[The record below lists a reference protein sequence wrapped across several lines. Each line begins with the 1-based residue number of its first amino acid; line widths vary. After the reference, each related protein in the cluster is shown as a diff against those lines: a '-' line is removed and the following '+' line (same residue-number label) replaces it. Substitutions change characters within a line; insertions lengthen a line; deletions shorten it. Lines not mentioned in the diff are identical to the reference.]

1 MTLSYHLSQ
10 DDDWQK
16 QASWQVPDTP
26 FMDFR
31 FWQAL
36 KNTQAIGKTSGW
48 LEYYVV
54 IQKSE
59 STDADTAKLVAVMP
73 VFIKNHHRGEFVF
86 DHSWA
91 EAYASYG
98 YNYYPRLVTS
108 APYSPITGQRIWLAV
123 GQKLTDDILTVVL
136 QGVDALAK
144 QVNASSWHG
153 LYLPSRLLS
162 RLSDSLSSRLSGS
175 LEETQDSMTDSNTED
190 EACEQTN
197 PSTQTDPST
206 QTKQHSK
213 KLLQRQG
220 CQFQWFN
227 RKTTNGQPFTDFEDF
242 LSTLTA
248 KKRKNIRQERKKI
261 GKQQLVTRRV
271 LGTELTANDWN
282 VFYQCYAM
290 TYLIRGQRPYL
301 SPEFFV
307 QLGKSM
313 PEQLM
318 MTQAIDMSANSTS
331 RNPTDA
337 NNSIDANKPN
347 EFARPNDGKANAT
360 NSSINNATNIVAC
373 SLFLYDNNSNTIKA
387 SKIKITNDDATID
400 KPEPTSERML
410 YGRYWGSLAQ
420 YDSLHFEL
428 CYYQGIE
435 FAIEQGL
442 QIFDPGTQGEHKLV
456 RGFVPTI
463 THSLHK
469 IYDANFHP
477 AIAHF
482 CKQEAAYMAE
492 YRQQAFAA
500 LPFNVDNMPKF

>member
-36 KNTQAIGKTSGW
+36 KSTQAIGKASGW
-48 LEYYVV
+48 QQYYVV
-54 IQKSE
+54 IQKSK
-59 STDADTAKLVAVMP
+59 STDADASAALVAVMP

-91 EAYASYG
+91 EAYANYG

-123 GQKLTDDILTVVL
+123 GQKLTADILTVVL

-153 LYLPSRLLS
+153 LYLSSLLAS
-162 RLSDSLSSRLSGS
+162 SLLAM
-175 LEETQDSMTDSNTED
+175 QNSMTDKHIE
-190 EACEQTN
+190 EAFEQNHPPT
-197 PSTQTDPST
+197 PTHPPT

-227 RKTTNGQPFTDFEDF
+227 HKQTTGQPFTDFEDF

-261 GKQQLVTRRV
+261 GKQQLVTRRL
-271 LGTELTANDWN
+271 LGADLTDNDWS

-290 TYLIRGQRPYL
+290 TYLVRGQRPYL
-301 SPEFFV
+301 SREFFV

-313 PEQLM
+313 PEHLM
-318 MTQAIDMSANSTS
+318 MTQAIDIST
-331 RNPTDA
+331 NPTNHPA
-337 NNSIDANKPN
+337 NVNTSACTD
-347 EFARPNDGKANAT
+347 NAT
-360 NSSINNATNIVAC
+360 QINITNIVAC
-373 SLFLYDNNSNTIKA
+373 SLFLYDLNA
-387 SKIKITNDDATID
+387 PNDDASD
-400 KPEPTSERML
+400 KSEQSTKRML

-420 YDSLHFEL
+420 YNSLHFEL

-442 QIFDPGTQGEHKLV
+442 QVFDPGTQGEHKLV
-456 RGFVPTI
+456 RGFVPTV
-463 THSLHK
+463 THSLHQ
-469 IYDANFHP
+469 IYDATFYP
-477 AIAHF
+477 AIANF

-492 YRQQAFAA
+492 YRQQAFTA
-500 LPFNVDNMPKF
+500 LPFNVDNMPNF